1 MAGRQSRGGTCPASG
16 QQGSDSSR
24 LWPPGPVS
32 CPVSLTPR
40 THRKEELGKS
50 HVQRPGAEGGP
61 CMDLQAGQ
69 SLAHSPLGLK
79 RQRGGLAAVNQRRS
93 SLFWRVLGW
102 APQLSSPGEASWR
115 LCPAPAQG
123 PRPKRAGGGAW
134 RPQRRTRPK
143 LTGRQRGLPPRMRP
157 ASQAGV
163 GLTPKW
169 ACYLNPLTVIFSAVV
184 ATAESLGL

>member
-102 APQLSSPGEASWR
+102 APQLSSPGEAPWR

-123 PRPKRAGGGAW
+123 PRSCPEAQVQARRRRDSAPPAAHAPQAHRPPERAAPADAPSVSGRGGAH
-134 RPQRRTRPK
+134 PEV
-143 LTGRQRGLPPRMRP
+143 
-157 ASQAGV
+157 GV
-163 GLTPKW
+163 LLKPTHGH
-169 ACYLNPLTVIFSAVV
+169 F
-184 ATAESLGL
+184 

>member
-69 SLAHSPLGLK
+69 SLAHPPLGLQEATWRACCCEPK
-79 RQRGGLAAVNQRRS
+79 ALFLILESSGMGSSAQQPRRGPLAPLPSSCPGAQVQARRRRDSAPPAAHAPQAHRPPERAAPADAPSVSGRGGAHPEVG
-93 SLFWRVLGW
+93 VLLKPTHGH
-102 APQLSSPGEASWR
+102 
-115 LCPAPAQG
+115 
-123 PRPKRAGGGAW
+123 
-134 RPQRRTRPK
+134 
-143 LTGRQRGLPPRMRP
+143 
-157 ASQAGV
+157 
-163 GLTPKW
+163 
-169 ACYLNPLTVIFSAVV
+169 F
-184 ATAESLGL
+184 